1 MHFSPRSHFLRVL
14 ERHCGFAPEFIT
26 VALCHS
32 RTIQR
37 CLTKRELA
45 CGRLCNNLV
54 MECVWTKH
62 QRVRAQVWLFET
74 DEGGQDSNY
83 DDDEK
88 V

>member
-1 MHFSPRSHFLRVL
+1 
-14 ERHCGFAPEFIT
+14 
-26 VALCHS
+26 
-32 RTIQR
+32 
-37 CLTKRELA
+37 
-45 CGRLCNNLV
+45 